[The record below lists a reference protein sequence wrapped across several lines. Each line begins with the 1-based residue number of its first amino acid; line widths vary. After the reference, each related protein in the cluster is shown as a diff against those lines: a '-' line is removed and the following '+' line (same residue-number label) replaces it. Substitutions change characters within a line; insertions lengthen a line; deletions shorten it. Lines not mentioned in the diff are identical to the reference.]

1 MLLLPFLVPRN
12 LSGLTTMWGRTL
24 LALVLA
30 APHALAL
37 LRFPCSQLVAER
49 LDPLVTPGIVSPHLH
64 QIVGGNAFNISMDPS
79 LDIPRIASCTTC
91 RFVEDKSNYWT
102 AVMYFKHPNGSYIRV
117 PQMANHNTG
126 PGLQDG
132 GMTVYYFQ
140 PPNNAKTTAF
150 GKGFRM
156 IVGNPMRR
164 SAQGI
169 ASNSP
174 QMKATTFR
182 CFQGDNI
189 GSSTP
194 GDSPDTFDFPKQA
207 CTGGIRS
214 NIYFPAC
221 WDGKNYDSADHASH
235 VAYPNGG
242 FFGTSC
248 PSSHPVR
255 LPLLFLEIVWDTRPF
270 NDRSLWPSSGQPF
283 VFSMG
288 DPTGFGQ
295 HADYLFAWEGDSLQR
310 AMDTCTNGNGIP
322 TDCKVLTVQGMD
334 AMNKCKRF
342 TGIPEQAEGTY
353 LDRLPG
359 CNPIQN
365 GPSSATMI
373 DSCNAPS
380 TMTNVPVQTV
390 AVPIATPPWPVCAN
404 NNQLAPKCDSIPVT
418 LTVPGSNPNVTPTV
432 PVVTQP
438 MPTTTAAPTPTTTTV
453 VNPTPSAPAAGQ
465 IPKYGQC
472 GGLGWTGSTACIS
485 GLSCQKLNDW
495 YVLFFL

>member
-1 MLLLPFLVPRN
+1 
-12 LSGLTTMWGRTL
+12 
-24 LALVLA
+24 
-30 APHALAL
+30 
-37 LRFPCSQLVAER
+37 
-49 LDPLVTPGIVSPHLH
+49 
-64 QIVGGNAFNISMDPS
+64 MDPS
-79 LDIPRIASCTTC
+79 LDIPRLASCTTC

-140 PPNNAKTTAF
+140 PPNNQKTVAF

-164 SAQGI
+164 SSSGI

-174 QMKATTFR
+174 LMKATTFR

-194 GDSPDTFDFPKQA
+194 GDSPDTFDFPKGT
-207 CTGGIRS
+207 CSGGIRS

-221 WDGKNYDSADHASH
+221 WDGKNMDSADHSSH

-248 PSSHPVR
+248 PSTHPTR
-255 LPLLFLEIVWDTRPF
+255 LPLLFLEIVWDTRSF
-270 NDRSLWPSSGQPF
+270 NDKSLWPSSGQPF

-295 HADYLFAWEGDSLQR
+295 HADYLFGWENDSLQK
-310 AMDTCTNGNGIP
+310 AMDTCTGGNGIP
-322 TDCKVLTVQGMD
+322 TDCKVLTVQGMN
-334 AMNKCKRF
+334 AMNKCRQYAKV
-342 TGIPEQAEGTY
+342 PEMVEGTY
-353 LDRLPG
+353 LERLPG
-359 CNPIQN
+359 CNPIQT
-365 GPSSATMI
+365 GPSSATEI
-373 DSCNAPS
+373 KGCTAP
-380 TMTNVPVQTV
+380 TTVTNVPVQTL
-390 AVPIATPPWPVCAN
+390 AVPIATPPWPVCAD
-404 NNQLAPKCDSIPVT
+404 NNQLAPRCDSIPVT
-418 LTVPGSNPNVTPTV
+418 LTQPGSNPNVTPTLI
-432 PVVTQP
+432 PNNP
-438 MPTTTAAPTPTTTTV
+438 GSPSTTVSTTTTV
-453 VNPTPSAPAAGQ
+453 VQPTPTTPQAGQ

-472 GGLGWTGSTACIS
+472 GGTGWTGGTACVS
-485 GLSCQKLNDW
+485 GAVCTVVNQW
-495 YVLFFL
+495 YSQCI